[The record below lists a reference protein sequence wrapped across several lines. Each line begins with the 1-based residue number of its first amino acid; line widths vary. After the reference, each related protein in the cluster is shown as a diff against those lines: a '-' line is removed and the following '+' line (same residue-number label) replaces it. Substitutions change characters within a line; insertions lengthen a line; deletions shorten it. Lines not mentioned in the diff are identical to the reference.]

1 MFNKASVAKE
11 KREDFLEYRNN
22 KKLENVNVSVSIAT
36 VIRTT
41 ESQTI
46 DFNVVLPLI
55 IFMIFERVKQ
65 RM

>member
-41 ESQTI
+41 ECQTI

>member
-36 VIRTT
+36 VIRIT
-41 ESQTI
+41 E
-46 DFNVVLPLI
+46 
-55 IFMIFERVKQ
+55 R
-65 RM
+65 